1 MRDGERR
8 RVVLTGVGLITPL
21 GSTVER
27 SWEGLKAGRSG
38 IGPITRFD
46 PAGLETTIAGEV
58 KDFDPL
64 DYMERKEVR
73 RADRFTQLSVASASQ
88 ALADAKLEI
97 TKDLAPRV
105 GVAFGSGI
113 GGVST
118 LVDNIVVHDRD
129 PRRVSAF
136 MIPMMIID
144 MAAGEIAMK
153 FGAKGPNMGHVSA
166 CASSAHSIGEATE
179 MIRRGHADLMLAGG
193 AEAGLIKVAI
203 GAFNAM
209 HALSRRNDAPEKA
222 SRPFDRERDGFVF
235 AEASGCVL
243 LEEYE
248 FARARKARILAEVV
262 GYGATA
268 DAHHITAP
276 PEGAEGA
283 VRAMRMALEDAG
295 IAPERIGYVNAHGT
309 STQANDGAETQALK
323 TVFGDGARTV
333 PISSTKSMTG
343 HTLGAAG
350 AIEAIICVLAM
361 REGILPPT
369 INQEVPD
376 PDCDLDYIP
385 NRARAARVE
394 YSMSNSMGFGGHNV
408 ALILR
413 NWSDGA

>member
-1 MRDGERR
+1 MRNGERR
-8 RVVLTGVGLITPL
+8 RVVLTGVGLVTPL
-21 GSTVER
+21 GATVET

-64 DYMERKEVR
+64 DYMDRKEVR
-73 RADRFTQLSVASASQ
+73 RADRFTHLSVASASQ

-97 TKDLAPRV
+97 TKDLAPRI

-118 LVDNIVVHDRD
+118 LVDNIVAHDRD
-129 PRRVSAF
+129 PRRVSPF

-222 SRPFDRERDGFVF
+222 SRPFDGERDGFVF
-235 AEASGCVL
+235 AEAAGCVL
-243 LEEYE
+243 LEEHG
-248 FARARKARILAEVV
+248 FATARGARILAEMV

-295 IAPERIGYVNAHGT
+295 IPAERIGYVNAHGT

-323 TVFGDGARTV
+323 TVFGDHARRL

-343 HTLGAAG
+343 HSLGAAG
-350 AIEAIICVLAM
+350 AIEAVICVLAM
-361 REGILPPT
+361 RDGILPPT

-376 PDCDLDYIP
+376 PACDLDYIP
-385 NRARAARVE
+385 NRAREARVQ

-413 NWSDGA
+413 NWGEA